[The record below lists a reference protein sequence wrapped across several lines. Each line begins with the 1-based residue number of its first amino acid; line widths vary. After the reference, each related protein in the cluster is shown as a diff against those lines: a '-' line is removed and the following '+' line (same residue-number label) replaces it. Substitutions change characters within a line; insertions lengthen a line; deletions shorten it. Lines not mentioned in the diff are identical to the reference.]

1 MYGLCF
7 PLAAVQEVS
16 SVLKGERKERI
27 EEKKNSESITNINI
41 TNIITKKFTFI

>member
-1 MYGLCF
+1 MYSLCF

-27 EEKKNSESITNINI
+27 EEKK
-41 TNIITKKFTFI
+41 TKPVNLSQI

>member
-7 PLAAVQEVS
+7 PLAAVREVS

-27 EEKKNSESITNINI
+27 GEKIINI
-41 TNIITKKFTFI
+41 TNIITKKFTFIKL